1 MNSNNSEELKAFKEE
16 IMLLVKA
23 RDIQI
28 KSLNDRVEA
37 LEKEKIE

>member
-23 RDIQI
+23 RDVEIQ
-28 KSLNDRVEA
+28 SLKERVEA